1 MKKIL
6 FSLFALFF
14 ALCFTS
20 CNDQAVDSTES
31 SIEEICNIPITSVED
46 FSLSDGK
53 YEMIAESKMSDDS
66 SKQTLQNEWIF
77 NINTV
82 DSEQILETISFYIYV
97 KITYYTKAKYEE
109 AKAHCIE
116 SEDIAPYDY
125 EYNDESLTII
135 GTMQPASINYSDFI
149 EGLKNTIQSIL
160 SGESEGSAKMNE
172 DKTAFSVTVYNTEIG
187 DTTITL
193 TKQS

>member
-20 CNDQAVDSTES
+20 CNDQAADSTES

-53 YEMIAESKMSDDS
+53 YEIIAESKMSDDS

-109 AKAHCIE
+109 AKADCIE
-116 SEDIAPYDY
+116 NEDIAPYDY

-135 GTMQPASINYSDFI
+135 GTMQPSIDYNYI

>member
-20 CNDQAVDSTES
+20 CNDQAADSTES

-53 YEMIAESKMSDDS
+53 YEMIAECKMSDDS
-66 SKQTLQNEWIF
+66 CKQTIQYEWIF

-82 DSEQILETISFYIYV
+82 DSEQILETISFYIYA

-109 AKAHCIE
+109 AKADCIE
-116 SEDIAPYDY
+116 NEDIAPYDY

-135 GTMQPASINYSDFI
+135 GTMQPSIDYSYI

-187 DTTITL
+187 DSTFTI

>member
-14 ALCFTS
+14 AFCFTS
-20 CNDQAVDSTES
+20 CNDQSSDATES
-31 SIEEICNIPITSVED
+31 SIEEICNITITSVED
-46 FSLSDGK
+46 FSLSDRK
-53 YEMIAESKMSDDS
+53 YKMITESKMSDDS

-109 AKAHCIE
+109 AKADCIE
-116 SEDIAPYDY
+116 NEDIAPYDY

-135 GTMQPASINYSDFI
+135 GTMQPSIDYNYI

>member
-1 MKKIL
+1 MKKFL
-6 FSLFALFF
+6 FSLFAIFF
-14 ALCFTS
+14 AFCFTS
-20 CNDQAVDSTES
+20 CNDQAADSTES

-53 YEMIAESKMSDDS
+53 YEMIMERKWSDDS
-66 SKQTLQNEWIF
+66 RKKTLQNEWIF

-82 DSEQILETISFYIYV
+82 DSEQILKTISFYIYA

-109 AKAHCIE
+109 AKADCIE

-135 GTMQPASINYSDFI
+135 GTMQPASINYSYI

-172 DKTAFSVTVYNTEIG
+172 DKTAFSVTAYNTKIG
-187 DTTITL
+187 DITYTIT
-193 TKQS
+193 KQD

>member
-1 MKKIL
+1 MKKFL
-6 FSLFALFF
+6 FSLFAIFF
-14 ALCFTS
+14 AFCFTS
-20 CNDQAVDSTES
+20 CNDQAADSTES

-53 YEMIAESKMSDDS
+53 YEIIAESKMSDDS

-109 AKAHCIE
+109 AKADCIE
-116 SEDIAPYDY
+116 NEDIAPYDY

-135 GTMQPASINYSDFI
+135 GTMQPSIDYNYI

>member
-1 MKKIL
+1 MKKFL

-53 YEMIAESKMSDDS
+53 YEMIAECKMSDDS
-66 SKQTLQNEWIF
+66 CKQTIQYEWIF

-82 DSEQILETISFYIYV
+82 DSEQILETISFYIYA

-109 AKAHCIE
+109 AKADCIE
-116 SEDIAPYDY
+116 NEDIAPYDY

-135 GTMQPASINYSDFI
+135 GTMQPSIDYSYI

-187 DTTITL
+187 DTTSTI
-193 TKQS
+193 TKQD

>member
-1 MKKIL
+1 MKKLL

-20 CNDQAVDSTES
+20 CNDQASDSTES

-66 SKQTLQNEWIF
+66 SKQTLQDEWIF

-109 AKAHCIE
+109 AKADCIE
-116 SEDIAPYDY
+116 NEDIAPYDY

-135 GTMQPASINYSDFI
+135 GTMQPSIDYNYI

>member
-53 YEMIAESKMSDDS
+53 YEIIAESKMSDDS

-109 AKAHCIE
+109 AKADCIE
-116 SEDIAPYDY
+116 NEDIAPYDY

-135 GTMQPASINYSDFI
+135 GTMQPSIDYNYI

>member
-14 ALCFTS
+14 AFCFTS

-53 YEMIAESKMSDDS
+53 YEMIAECKMSDDS
-66 SKQTLQNEWIF
+66 CKQTIQYEWIF

-82 DSEQILETISFYIYV
+82 DSERIVEEIHFYGYA
-97 KITYYTKAKYEE
+97 KIIYYTKSKYEE
-109 AKAHCIE
+109 AKADCIE
-116 SEDIAPYDY
+116 NEDIAPLDY
-125 EYNDESLTII
+125 EYDDESLTIN
-135 GTMQPASINYSDFI
+135 GTYMDVPVNYFI
-149 EGLKNTIQSIL
+149 ESLKDKIKSIL
-160 SGESEGSAKMNE
+160 SGEQEGSVKMNE
-172 DKTAFSVTVYNTEIG
+172 DKTAFFISYTDPMG
-187 DTTITL
+187 DATFTIT
-193 TKQS
+193 KQD

>member
-20 CNDQAVDSTES
+20 CNDQASDSTES

-53 YEMIAESKMSDDS
+53 YEMIMESKMSDDS
-66 SKQTLQNEWIF
+66 SKQTLQHEWIF

-82 DSEQILETISFYIYV
+82 DSEQILETISFYIYA

-109 AKAHCIE
+109 AKADCIE

-135 GTMQPASINYSDFI
+135 GTMQPSIDYSYI

-160 SGESEGSAKMNE
+160 SGEQEGSVKMNE
-172 DKTAFSVTVYNTEIG
+172 DKTAFFISYTDPYMG
-187 DTTITL
+187 DTTYTI
-193 TKQS
+193 TKQD

>member
-20 CNDQAVDSTES
+20 CNDQAADSTES

-109 AKAHCIE
+109 AKADCIE
-116 SEDIAPYDY
+116 NEDIAPYDY

-135 GTMQPASINYSDFI
+135 GTMQPSIDYNYI

>member
-1 MKKIL
+1 MKKFL
-6 FSLFALFF
+6 FSLFAIFF
-14 ALCFTS
+14 AFCFTS
-20 CNDQAVDSTES
+20 CNDQSSDATES

-82 DSEQILETISFYIYV
+82 DSEQILETISFYIYA
-97 KITYYTKAKYEE
+97 KITYYTKSKYEE
-109 AKAHCIE
+109 AKANCIE
-116 SEDIAPYDY
+116 NEDIAPLDY
-125 EYNDESLTII
+125 EYDDESLTIN
-135 GTMQPASINYSDFI
+135 GTYKGISLDYSFI
-149 EGLKNTIQSIL
+149 ENLKDKIKSIL
-160 SGESEGSAKMNE
+160 SGEQEGSVKMNE
-172 DKTAFSVTVYNTEIG
+172 DKTAFFISYTDPYMG
-187 DTTITL
+187 DTTITI

>member
-20 CNDQAVDSTES
+20 CNDQAADSTES

-46 FSLSDGK
+46 FSLPDGK
-53 YEMIAESKMSDDS
+53 YEMIMECKMSDDS

-109 AKAHCIE
+109 AKADCIE
-116 SEDIAPYDY
+116 NEDIAPYDY

>member
-1 MKKIL
+1 MKKFL
-6 FSLFALFF
+6 FSLFAIFF
-14 ALCFTS
+14 AFCFTS
-20 CNDQAVDSTES
+20 CNDQAADSTES

-53 YEMIAESKMSDDS
+53 YEIIAESKMSDDS

-109 AKAHCIE
+109 AKADCIE
-116 SEDIAPYDY
+116 NEDIAPYDY

-135 GTMQPASINYSDFI
+135 GTMQPSIDYSYI

-160 SGESEGSAKMNE
+160 SGEQEGSVKMNE
-172 DKTAFSVTVYNTEIG
+172 DKTAFFISYTDPMG
-187 DTTITL
+187 DATFTIT
-193 TKQS
+193 KQD

>member
-20 CNDQAVDSTES
+20 CNDQAADSTES

-53 YEMIAESKMSDDS
+53 YEMITESKMSDDS
-66 SKQTLQNEWIF
+66 SKQTLQNEGIF

-82 DSEQILETISFYIYV
+82 DSEQILETISFYIYA

-109 AKAHCIE
+109 AKADCIE

-135 GTMQPASINYSDFI
+135 GTMQPSIDYNYID
-149 EGLKNTIQSIL
+149 GLKNTIQSIL

-187 DTTITL
+187 DTTITI

>member
-14 ALCFTS
+14 AFCFTS
-20 CNDQAVDSTES
+20 CNDQSSDATES

-53 YEMIAESKMSDDS
+53 YEIIAESKMSDDS

-109 AKAHCIE
+109 AKADCIE
-116 SEDIAPYDY
+116 NEDIAPYDY

-135 GTMQPASINYSDFI
+135 GTMQPSIDYNYI

>member
-20 CNDQAVDSTES
+20 CNDQAADSTES

-66 SKQTLQNEWIF
+66 SKQTLQNECIF

-82 DSEQILETISFYIYV
+82 DSEQILETISFYIYA

-109 AKAHCIE
+109 AKADCIE
-116 SEDIAPYDY
+116 NEDIAPYDY

-135 GTMQPASINYSDFI
+135 GTMQPSIDYSYI

-160 SGESEGSAKMNE
+160 SGEQEGSVKMNE
-172 DKTAFSVTVYNTEIG
+172 DKTAFFISYTDPYMG
-187 DTTITL
+187 DTTYTI
-193 TKQS
+193 TKQD

>member
-1 MKKIL
+1 MKKLL
-6 FSLFALFF
+6 FSLFALSF

-20 CNDQAVDSTES
+20 CNDQAADSTES

-82 DSEQILETISFYIYV
+82 DSEQILETISFYIYA

-109 AKAHCIE
+109 AKADCIE

-135 GTMQPASINYSDFI
+135 GTMQPSINYSYI

-187 DTTITL
+187 DTTITII
-193 TKQS
+193 KQD